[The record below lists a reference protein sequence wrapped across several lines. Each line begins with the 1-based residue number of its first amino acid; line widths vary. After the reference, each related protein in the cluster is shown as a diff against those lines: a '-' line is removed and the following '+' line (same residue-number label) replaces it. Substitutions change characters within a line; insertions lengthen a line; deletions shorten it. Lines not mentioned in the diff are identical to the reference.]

1 KTSGLNLAMS
11 HANGE
16 IIVFADANSMY
27 RPDAIR
33 MLVRNFADPAV
44 GYVTGRMLYVNP
56 DQSLVGDG
64 CSAYMRYE
72 NRLRAIETR
81 IGSIVG
87 VDGGIDAV
95 RKALY
100 RPMSA
105 DQLPDFVLP
114 LAVVEQ
120 GSRVVFEPEAHL

>member
-1 KTSGLNLAMS
+1 VLVVSDASEDGTDEVVTRLAREDGRVRLLRQEPRQGKTSGLNLAMS

-87 VDGGIDAV
+87 V
-95 RKALY
+95 
-100 RPMSA
+100 
-105 DQLPDFVLP
+105 
-114 LAVVEQ
+114 
-120 GSRVVFEPEAHL
+120 